1 MEFKMR
7 EQERREL
14 THATVALVEQREIVK
29 FFRLSERLRF
39 SHGRLKLGP
48 WQYGLDSGKYI
59 GAAGTRLDES
69 LAYPGVEP
77 YFLVDRFAA
86 GVELL
91 GVPVS
96 VAESS
101 STRAVSVA

>member
-39 SHGRLKLGP
+39 SHGRFKLGP
-48 WQYGLDSGKYI
+48 WQHGEQKIPGGLEAAADAGGNGK
-59 GAAGTRLDES
+59 AARFVIT
-69 LAYPGVEP
+69 GV
-77 YFLVDRFAA
+77 FD
-86 GVELL
+86 
-91 GVPVS
+91 
-96 VAESS
+96 
-101 STRAVSVA
+101 

>member
-1 MEFKMR
+1 M
-7 EQERREL
+7 
-14 THATVALVEQREIVK
+14 
-29 FFRLSERLRF
+29 SERLRF

-59 GAAGTRLDES
+59 GAAGTRLDER

-86 GVELL
+86 SVELL
-91 GVPVS
+91 GVDCTEPVGLFRHE
-96 VAESS
+96 VR
-101 STRAVSVA
+101 RASHLRGFAPGGRR